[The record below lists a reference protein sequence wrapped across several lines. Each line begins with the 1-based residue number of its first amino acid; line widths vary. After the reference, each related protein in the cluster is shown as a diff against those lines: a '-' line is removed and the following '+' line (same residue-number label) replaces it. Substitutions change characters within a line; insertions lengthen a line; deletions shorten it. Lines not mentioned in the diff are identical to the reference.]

1 MDIWSF
7 HVLAVVNSR
16 ATCLATAL
24 SSAILYVKFSPSDL
38 PVSKLKPGEVLCL
51 LNQRP
56 VQDWNF
62 AFPHLHLFP
71 CLGLSEPKGVWKQE

>member
-1 MDIWSF
+1 M
-7 HVLAVVNSR
+7 
-16 ATCLATAL
+16 CLAIVP

-51 LNQRP
+51 LNQWP

-62 AFPHLHLFP
+62 PFLTPFPHLHHFP
-71 CLGLSEPKGVWKQE
+71 HLGLSEPKGVWKQE